1 MNRPAS
7 LRLQQKSMTLQ
18 SMCHEGGDT
27 VDRLHFEVLD
37 SGVVRSGH
45 RHHHMEMFRS
55 MLKQHLITEEQFVII
70 DTKMK
75 EKYKPIFGG
84 LCPEKA

>member
-1 MNRPAS
+1 MNEDQFEREKHYTAS
-7 LRLQQKSMTLQ
+7 
-18 SMCHEGGDT
+18 
-27 VDRLHFEVLD
+27 
-37 SGVVRSGH
+37 
-45 RHHHMEMFRS
+45 MEMFRS
-55 MLKQHLITEEQFVII
+55 MLKAHLITEEQFAII